1 MIQGIITATTK
12 QKIDELEKE
21 KADLLSQISK
31 EEILHPKRTKEEI
44 LRYFY
49 RYRDYNHDDFEDRRR
64 LIDSFVN
71 TIYLFDDK
79 ITFWLNFSDESET
92 LTIAEL
98 KKIGLGSDLM
108 AHRSQKKGCKK
119 TAEKND
125 CILSKR

>member
-1 MIQGIITATTK
+1 MIQKIITATTK
-12 QKIDELEKE
+12 QKMDELEKE

-71 TIYLFDDK
+71 TIYPFDDK

-108 AHRSQKKGCKK
+108 AHRSPKKG
-119 TAEKND
+119 
-125 CILSKR
+125 L